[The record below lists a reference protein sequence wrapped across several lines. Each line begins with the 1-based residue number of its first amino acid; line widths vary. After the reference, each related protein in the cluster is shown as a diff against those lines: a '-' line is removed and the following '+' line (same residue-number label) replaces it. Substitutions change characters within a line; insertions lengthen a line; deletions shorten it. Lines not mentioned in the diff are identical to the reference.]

1 MFHLTQLPDQP
12 AIYYHASADQAVF
25 LRREDFQKY
34 LKLLSGS
41 KQKYSFQL
49 LAYSLTTS
57 DVHLLIEPGSFPP
70 EKIIH
75 FIHHQYAFYIKKKY
89 GISRPVFSDSRTL
102 PVLNTRSCL
111 EICKY
116 IHLFPF
122 LTERC
127 SRPLLYRWNSY
138 QAYIL
143 NTSLDLTDKSLIY
156 SYFPLET
163 QSSMQ
168 EFHER
173 EISLF
178 ASPVDMKSFL
188 AAYVETAFQFALG
201 FNTPGI
207 SQTFLLSSP
216 APERG

>member
-1 MFHLTQLPDQP
+1 MFHLNQLPDPP
-12 AIYYHASADQAVF
+12 AIYYHASAEQPVF

-34 LKLLSGS
+34 LKLLSEA

-49 LAYSLTTS
+49 LSYSLTTA
-57 DVHLLIEPGSFPP
+57 DVHLLIAPGSFTH
-70 EKIIH
+70 EKIFQ
-75 FIHHQYAFYIKKKY
+75 FIHYHYAFYIKKKY
-89 GISRPVFSDSRTL
+89 GISRPVFPDSRTL
-102 PVLNTRSCL
+102 PVLNSRSCL

-143 NTSLDLTDKSLIY
+143 NTSLDLTDKSLLY
-156 SYFPLET
+156 SYFPSET
-163 QSSMQ
+163 LPSMQ
-168 EFHER
+168 EFHEK

-178 ASPVDMKSFL
+178 ASPVDMQCFL
-188 AAYVETAFQFALG
+188 TAYVETAFQFALG
-201 FNTPGI
+201 SNAPGI
-207 SQTFLLSSP
+207 SQSFLWSSP